1 MNSYFALLEELPDY
15 QKIKLQFMEYL
26 QDDTPTN
33 DEDRKF
39 EELCNNY
46 MISTTEP
53 TEYGEYES
61 VSYNFYA
68 LNKNQSDLFREVTKL
83 QKNILESVVGEIK
96 PI

>member
-1 MNSYFALLEELPDY
+1 LEELPDY

-61 VSYNFYA
+61 VSVFGN
-68 LNKNQSDLFREVTKL
+68 RKL
-83 QKNILESVVGEIK
+83 QLLAIKNTIASTNLDHFINEFVMR
-96 PI
+96 